1 MFLFRFG
8 ATAGAAAASR
18 TVAFCLFHSC
28 RAPSKQCV
36 LVWPARKFSSYLGEA
51 VRRNLPSLPRN
62 GEEKVSKRGGDG
74 YCWSSCFSACD
85 DPRFANQQ
93 ILFLNTCKGE
103 KLDVLLVL
111 CKHLAFVFGQPAHKR
126 TLTHAHTHTH
136 SLTRG
141 ELSRTTIFVRN
152 YARVKYHTATK
163 RWKRPMMNRPT
174 TPFGF
179 TAEQLVFL

>member
-74 YCWSSCFSACD
+74 YCWFSCFSACD

-111 CKHLAFVFGQPAHKR
+111 CKHLAFVFGQPAHKG

-136 SLTRG
+136 SHAESFR
-141 ELSRTTIFVRN
+141 
-152 YARVKYHTATK
+152 AR
-163 RWKRPMMNRPT
+163 R
-174 TPFGF
+174 
-179 TAEQLVFL
+179 FLYEIMHA